1 MACPTTTA
9 QAMKTDGAGDAFW
22 DRFLEENCCE
32 AIIREDHQI
41 LTLGGKNDNNWTFFL
56 PTKFKGGKKKV

>member
-1 MACPTTTA
+1 
-9 QAMKTDGAGDAFW
+9 MKTDGAGDAFW

-56 PTKFKGGKKKV
+56 PSKFKGGKKKV